1 MLQRTSFMAK
11 KALRGSSRA
20 PDLERLLRQAHTSG
34 VPKYV
39 VLRETLLDLIR
50 AGHWKPGDRFPTED
64 DLLTRTPYSLGT
76 VQRALRCLVDK
87 RILIRRQG
95 LGSFVADL
103 PKRLDHSRHCKFVDD
118 AGAGFLPIYSK
129 ATARRMIKES
139 GPWSRYLHPGSPG
152 YLRIDRRIGINNE
165 FLVLS
170 RFYCDPQLLTYL
182 KDCPLDELSGANFV
196 ALIENRCNISLRS
209 LGSSVTVKTF
219 PRDICRE
226 IGMNS
231 SQAGMFVQATART
244 ADDQYVYYQ
253 EFYVPR
259 VDRPLYFSEEV
270 AFVPDRHRAL
280 RA

>member
-1 MLQRTSFMAK
+1 MAK
-11 KALRGSSRA
+11 KAPHPPAL
-20 PDLERLLRQAHTSG
+20 DLEDRLRRAQTSG
-34 VPKYV
+34 IPKYV

-50 AGHWKPGDRFPTED
+50 AGRWKPGDRFPTED
-64 DLLTRTPYSLGT
+64 ELLARTPYSLGT

-118 AGAGFLPIYSK
+118 SGAGFLPIYSK
-129 ATARRMIKES
+129 TTARRTIQES
-139 GPWSRYLHPGSPG
+139 GRWSRYLGSAASG

-170 RFYCDPQLLTYL
+170 RFYCDPQKLTYL

-196 ALIENRCNISLRS
+196 ALIENRCNIPLRT
-209 LGSSVTVKTF
+209 LGSYVTVQTF
-219 PRDICRE
+219 PKE
-226 IGMNS
+226 IRTELGMKT
-231 SQAGMFVQATART
+231 SQLGMFVQATAR
-244 ADDQYVYYQ
+244 AGDDEYIYYQ

-270 AFVPDRHRAL
+270 AFVPERHRAL
-280 RA
+280 RGRGSS